1 MTNFPLRCSARIP
14 RETKFYDPLAAA
26 TRFVRAVSEIAL
38 GGLLQLFLKETK
50 HGYDRN
56 FKTR

>member
-1 MTNFPLRCSARIP
+1 MTDFPLRCSARIP
-14 RETKFYDPLAAA
+14 RATKSYDPLADAA
-26 TRFVRAVSEIAL
+26 RFVRAVSEIAL
-38 GGLLQLFLKETK
+38 GGLRQHSYKETK